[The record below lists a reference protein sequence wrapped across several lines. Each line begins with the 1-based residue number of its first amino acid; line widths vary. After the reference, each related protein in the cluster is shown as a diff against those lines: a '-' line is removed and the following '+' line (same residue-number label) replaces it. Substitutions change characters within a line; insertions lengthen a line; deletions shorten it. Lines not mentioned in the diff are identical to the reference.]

1 MILSSTYC
9 TNFAVAD
16 GVLVKLAC
24 ETHMYVLFF
33 GERSDDWKYVCVSQ
47 AVVKWGVNMV
57 VFSCYFI
64 VPETP
69 ADKKVPF
76 FEVGSCSW
84 GTYWQFRLG
93 RFLIRFLQVIFM
105 KDIIDC

>member
-1 MILSSTYC
+1 
-9 TNFAVAD
+9 
-16 GVLVKLAC
+16 
-24 ETHMYVLFF
+24 
-33 GERSDDWKYVCVSQ
+33 
-47 AVVKWGVNMV
+47 MV

-64 VPETP
+64 VLETP
-69 ADKKVPF
+69 AEKKVPF

-93 RFLIRFLQVIFM
+93 RFLISFLQVIFV

>member
-1 MILSSTYC
+1 MSCFS
-9 TNFAVAD
+9 
-16 GVLVKLAC
+16 
-24 ETHMYVLFF
+24 ER
-33 GERSDDWKYVCVSQ
+33 ERSDDRKCVCVWQ
-47 AVVKWGVNMV
+47 AMVKWCVNMIVSV
-57 VFSCYFI
+57 VIIFI

-93 RFLIRFLQVIFM
+93 RFLIRFLHVIFV
-105 KDIIDC
+105 KNIIDC

>member
-1 MILSSTYC
+1 M
-9 TNFAVAD
+9 
-16 GVLVKLAC
+16 GC
-24 ETHMYVLFF
+24 EYGSFQF
-33 GERSDDWKYVCVSQ
+33 
-47 AVVKWGVNMV
+47 
-57 VFSCYFI
+57 YFM
-64 VPETP
+64 VPEML
-69 ADKKVPF
+69 ANNKVPF

>member
-1 MILSSTYC
+1 MTTGNASAFRRLWL
-9 TNFAVAD
+9 N
-16 GVLVKLAC
+16 G
-24 ETHMYVLFF
+24 
-33 GERSDDWKYVCVSQ
+33 
-47 AVVKWGVNMV
+47 GVNMV
-57 VFSCYFI
+57 VFSCYFM

-93 RFLIRFLQVIFM
+93 RFLIKFLQVFFI
-105 KDIIDC
+105 

>member
-1 MILSSTYC
+1 
-9 TNFAVAD
+9 
-16 GVLVKLAC
+16 
-24 ETHMYVLFF
+24 MYVLFF
-33 GERSDDWKYVCVSQ
+33 WRERSDDRKYVCISQ
-47 AVVKWGVNMV
+47 AMVKWGVNMV
-57 VFSCYFI
+57 FLSCYFV

-69 ADKKVPF
+69 ADKKVRF

-84 GTYWQFRLG
+84 GTYWQLRLG

>member
-1 MILSSTYC
+1 M
-9 TNFAVAD
+9 
-16 GVLVKLAC
+16 GC
-24 ETHMYVLFF
+24 EYGCF
-33 GERSDDWKYVCVSQ
+33 Q
-47 AVVKWGVNMV
+47 
-57 VFSCYFI
+57 

>member
-1 MILSSTYC
+1 M
-9 TNFAVAD
+9 
-16 GVLVKLAC
+16 
-24 ETHMYVLFF
+24 
-33 GERSDDWKYVCVSQ
+33 
-47 AVVKWGVNMV
+47 VKWRVNIV
-57 VFSCYFI
+57 VFSFYYFM

-84 GTYWQFRLG
+84 GTYWQFRPG

>member
-1 MILSSTYC
+1 MSGFSEG
-9 TNFAVAD
+9 A
-16 GVLVKLAC
+16 KR
-24 ETHMYVLFF
+24 
-33 GERSDDWKYVCVSQ
+33 ERSDDRKYVCVSQ
-47 AVVKWGVNMV
+47 AMVKWSVAIV
-57 VFSCYFI
+57 VFSCYFM

-69 ADKKVPF
+69 AYKKVPF

-93 RFLIRFLQVIFM
+93 RFLIRVLQVIFM

>member
-1 MILSSTYC
+1 M
-9 TNFAVAD
+9 
-16 GVLVKLAC
+16 
-24 ETHMYVLFF
+24 
-33 GERSDDWKYVCVSQ
+33 
-47 AVVKWGVNMV
+47 VKWGENMV
-57 VFSCYFI
+57 VFSCCFM

-76 FEVGSCSW
+76 FEVRSCSG

-93 RFLIRFLQVIFM
+93 RFFIIRFLQVIFT